1 MKNTGSILVT
11 ALLGLCGAVVSFA
24 VIAQAYPSKPVRM
37 LVPFAAGGAVDIM
50 GRTMGQALTEAL
62 GQTFV
67 VENRPGVGGLVAL
80 EAVANAAP
88 DGYTVAVGSAGPLS
102 VSPSLFASRNFD
114 PIRQLEPVILFANTP
129 GVIVGRPDLP
139 AANVA
144 ELIALSKSTP
154 GGLTMASAGSGSI
167 LHLMGEYFQNIQGV
181 KWTHV
186 PYKGSNPALLDLA
199 ASRVDVMVDVVP
211 TAAPYLKSGKL
222 KGYAVTTQKRAS
234 QLPELPTLEE
244 QGFKGYDMGSWMG
257 LALPKGAPAEAVA
270 KLNAA
275 LNAAL
280 KTPEMQSRLLTMGGE
295 PEGGP
300 PARLA
305 QRLATELPRWAEVI
319 RASGA
324 KVE

>member
-1 MKNTGSILVT
+1 MRRLRKSVLC
-11 ALLGLCGAVVSFA
+11 ALACAAFAPAVL
-24 VIAQAYPSKPVRM
+24 AQGYPNKPVRV
-37 LVPFAAGGAVDIM
+37 LVPFAAGGAVDIV
-50 GRTMGQALTEAL
+50 GRTMAQALSESL
-62 GQTFV
+62 GQSFV
-67 VENRPGVGGLVAL
+67 VENRPGVGGLTTL
-80 EAVANAAP
+80 EAVAAAAP
-88 DGYTVAVGSAGPLS
+88 DGYTIAVGSAGPLS
-102 VSPSLFASRNFD
+102 VSPSLFAVRAFD

-139 AANVA
+139 AANVS
-144 ELIALSKSTP
+144 ELVALSKGKA
-154 GGLTMASAGSGSI
+154 GGLTMGSAGSGSI
-167 LHLMGEYFQNIQGV
+167 LHLMGEYFQNRQGV

-211 TAAPYLKSGKL
+211 TAAPYVKTGKL
-222 KGYAVTTQKRAS
+222 KGFATTTQKRAS
-234 QLPELPTLEE
+234 QLPELATLEE
-244 QGFKGYDMGSWMG
+244 QGFRGYDMGSWMG
-257 LALPKGAPAEAVA
+257 LALPKGASAEIVG

-280 KTPEMQSRLLTMGGE
+280 RNPEMQARLVAMGAE

-300 PARLA
+300 PSQLA

-319 RASGA
+319 RSSGT

>member
-1 MKNTGSILVT
+1 MNRTASLLAGVVAISGMTG
-11 ALLGLCGAVVSFA
+11 AAM
-24 VIAQAYPSKPVRM
+24 AQPYPSKAVKV

-50 GRTMGQALTEAL
+50 GRTMAQALSEAL
-62 GQTFV
+62 GQPFV
-67 VENRPGVGGLVAL
+67 VENRPGVGGLVTL

-88 DGYTVAVGSAGPLS
+88 DGYTIAVGSAGPLS

-114 PIRQLEPVILFANTP
+114 PIKQLEPVILFANTP

-139 AANVA
+139 AANVS
-144 ELIALSKSTP
+144 ELIALSKTKA
-154 GGLTMASAGSGSI
+154 GGLTMGSAGSGSV
-167 LHLMGEYFQNIQGV
+167 LHLMGEYFQNRQGV

-211 TAAPYLKSGKL
+211 TAAPYVKSGKL
-222 KGYAVTTQKRAS
+222 KGYATTTQKRAS
-234 QLPELPTLEE
+234 QLPDLPTLEE

-257 LALPKGAPAEAVA
+257 LAVPKGTSPEVIQR
-270 KLNAA
+270 LNAA
-275 LNAAL
+275 LNASL
-280 KTPEMQSRLLTMGGE
+280 KNPEMRARLVAMGGE

-300 PARLA
+300 PSQLA
-305 QRLATELPRWAEVI
+305 QRLSNEWPRWTEVI
-319 RASGA
+319 RNSGT